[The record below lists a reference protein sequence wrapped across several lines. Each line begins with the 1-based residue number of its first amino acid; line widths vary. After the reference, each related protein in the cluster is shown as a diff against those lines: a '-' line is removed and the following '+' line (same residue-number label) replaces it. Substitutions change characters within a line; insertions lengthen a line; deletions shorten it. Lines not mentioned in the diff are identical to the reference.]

1 MPTPLHRP
9 VSRRAAFTKDA
20 GRLLVVTLEP
30 GDMVSI
36 RLAGTRTSYTT
47 TIGAVYS
54 MAVKAE
60 VARQKAEKAKARA
73 TRKKQRDPLALR

>member
-1 MPTPLHRP
+1 MPTPLQRP
-9 VSRRAAFTKDA
+9 VSRRAAFTRDA

-47 TIGAVYS
+47 TLGAVYS

-60 VARQKAEKAKARA
+60 VARKKAERAKERA
-73 TRKKQRDPLALR
+73 AKKKGR